1 MRILNGGTNE
11 SFKQPT
17 RRTKTFIH
25 KIIELQNAD
34 EIINTA
40 LDLTVEMDKLP
51 KTQREEVRK
60 LLRKTPKF

>member
-1 MRILNGGTNE
+1 MGEQMNLLNNLPDE
-11 SFKQPT
+11 LKLLY
-17 RRTKTFIH
+17 TKLLNS
-25 KIIELQNAD
+25 KNAD